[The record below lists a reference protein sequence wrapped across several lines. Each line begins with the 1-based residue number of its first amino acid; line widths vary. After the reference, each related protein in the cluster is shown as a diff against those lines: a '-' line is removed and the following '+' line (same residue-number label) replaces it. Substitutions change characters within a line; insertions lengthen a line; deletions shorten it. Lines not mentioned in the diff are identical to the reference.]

1 MQVGRPNNLVSTLEI
16 IDHIVRD
23 GGDSLDGSSLN
34 HEARLGTQRL
44 PLGADDLATC
54 LGVRLQLVIL
64 CLPQA
69 ELFCA
74 AGWLHM
80 LHTDMDTLPD
90 DATINLK
97 RQQFIRIR
105 RTLT

>member
-1 MQVGRPNNLVSTLEI
+1 MQVDKPNSLVSSLEI
-16 IDHIVRD
+16 VDHIIRD
-23 GGDSLDGSSLN
+23 GSDGLDGSAPN
-34 HEARLGTQRL
+34 HEARLGAQRL
-44 PLGADDLATC
+44 PLGADDLATR
-54 LGVRLQLVIL
+54 LGISLQLVIL

-74 AGWLHM
+74 AGRLHM

-97 RQQFIRIR
+97 
-105 RTLT
+105 TPE